1 MTINWKVRLKNKT
14 FWLTLIPLLFLIVQ
28 QVCGL
33 FGVELLVDGI
43 AEQVL
48 AIVETAFLIIGVL
61 GIAND
66 PTTQGL
72 NDSEQAMA
80 YQLPKGK

>member
-1 MTINWKVRLKNKT
+1 MNINWKVRLKNKT
-14 FWLTLIPLLFLIVQ
+14 FWVTLIPLLFLIVQ

-33 FGVELLVDGI
+33 FGLQLPVDGV

-48 AIVETAFLIIGVL
+48 AIVETLFLIIGLL

-66 PTTQGL
+66 PTTAGL
-72 NDSEQAMA
+72 NDSEQAMT

>member
-33 FGVELLVDGI
+33 FGVELPVDGI

-72 NDSEQAMA
+72 NDSEQAMT